1 MDNDQ
6 DTIVISIAVAVLASF
21 LLVIYVGFS
30 GYTHFFIDRF
40 LGYASSAF
48 LIMPIINIITR
59 REDVVLPR
67 FATFIVIG
75 VIFLIVRMAFTK
87 ETVLMAIISN
97 LEYIVAVTLISVII
111 LCMKHSLSKELEDL
125 F

>member
-6 DTIVISIAVAVLASF
+6 DTVVISVAVAVLASF

-30 GYTHFFIDRF
+30 GYTHFFKDRF
-40 LGYASSAF
+40 LGDASSAF

-111 LCMKHSLSKELEDL
+111 LCMKHSLSKELKDL